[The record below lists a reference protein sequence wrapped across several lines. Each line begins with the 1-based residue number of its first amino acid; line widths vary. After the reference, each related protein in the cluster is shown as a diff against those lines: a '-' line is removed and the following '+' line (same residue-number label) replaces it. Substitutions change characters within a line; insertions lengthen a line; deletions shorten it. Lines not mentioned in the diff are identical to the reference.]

1 MQNNQNE
8 LVIDEVL
15 TLEIDDL
22 DQKELTTKTEE
33 EMEEVQRTNNAFF
46 REKIVPD
53 LLRKCIVCQCRM
65 PEFMQRKER
74 QRQLLNIPPQQY
86 RPSLEQQ
93 DVDANKFCVATRSH
107 DEKIYGVAA
116 IVRECTQCHSLSF
129 WGDSEIMIR
138 LIAEVTTNAINNEKE
153 AEEDNAAPEGTA
165 TEEHDIQGVVFEE
178 VSGAAAANEEQPEE

>member
-33 EMEEVQRTNNAFF
+33 QMEEVQRINNTFF

-138 LIAEVTTNAINNEKE
+138 LIAEITTNAINNEKE
-153 AEEDNAAPEGTA
+153 AEAEEDDAA
-165 TEEHDIQGVVFEE
+165 HDIQGVMFEE
-178 VSGAAAANEEQPEE
+178 VSGASAANEEQPEE

>member
-33 EMEEVQRTNNAFF
+33 EMEEIQRVNNTFF

-138 LIAEVTTNAINNEKE
+138 LIAEITTNAINNEQG
-153 AEEDNAAPEGTA
+153 ANEDDAVPEGAT
-165 TEEHDIQGVVFEE
+165 TEEHDIQGVLFEE
-178 VSGAAAANEEQPEE
+178 VSGASAANEEQPEE

>member
-22 DQKELTTKTEE
+22 DQREITAKTEE
-33 EMEEVQRTNNAFF
+33 QMEEIQRTNNAFF

-153 AEEDNAAPEGTA
+153 AEEDDAAR
-165 TEEHDIQGVVFEE
+165 DIQGVVFEE
-178 VSGAAAANEEQPEE
+178 VSGANAANEEQPEE

>member
-33 EMEEVQRTNNAFF
+33 QMEEIQRINNTFF

-138 LIAEVTTNAINNEKE
+138 LIAEITTNAINNEQG
-153 AEEDNAAPEGTA
+153 ANEDDAVPKGAT
-165 TEEHDIQGVVFEE
+165 TEEHDIQGVLFEE
-178 VSGAAAANEEQPEE
+178 VSGASAANEEQPEE

>member
-22 DQKELTTKTEE
+22 DQQELTTKTEE
-33 EMEEVQRTNNAFF
+33 QMEEIQRTNNTFF

-138 LIAEVTTNAINNEKE
+138 LIAEITTNAINNEQG
-153 AEEDNAAPEGTA
+153 ANEDDAVPKGATA
-165 TEEHDIQGVVFEE
+165 EEHDIQGVLFEE
-178 VSGAAAANEEQPEE
+178 VSGASAANEEQPEE

>member
-33 EMEEVQRTNNAFF
+33 QMEEVQRINNTFF

-138 LIAEVTTNAINNEKE
+138 LIAEITTNAINNEQG
-153 AEEDNAAPEGTA
+153 ANEDDAVPKGAT
-165 TEEHDIQGVVFEE
+165 TEEHDIQGVLFEE
-178 VSGAAAANEEQPEE
+178 VNGASAANEEQPEE

>member
-8 LVIDEVL
+8 LVINEVYMLEIEDLDEV
-15 TLEIDDL
+15 TA
-22 DQKELTTKTEE
+22 KTEE
-33 EMEEVQRTNNAFF
+33 QMEEVMQSNTTFF
-46 REKIVPD
+46 REKMEPD

-86 RPSLEQQ
+86 RPNLEQQ

-138 LIAEVTTNAINNEKE
+138 LIAEITTNAINNEKE
-153 AEEDNAAPEGTA
+153 AEDDIAAPEGT
-165 TEEHDIQGVVFEE
+165 TEEHDIQGVLFEE
-178 VSGAAAANEEQPEE
+178 VSGANAANEEQPEE

>member
-33 EMEEVQRTNNAFF
+33 EMEEVQRINNTFF

-138 LIAEVTTNAINNEKE
+138 LIAEITTNAINNEQG
-153 AEEDNAAPEGTA
+153 ANEDDAVPKGAA
-165 TEEHDIQGVVFEE
+165 TEEHDIQGVLFED
-178 VSGAAAANEEQPEE
+178 VSGASAANKEQPEE

>member
-8 LVIDEVL
+8 LVINEVI

-22 DQKELTTKTEE
+22 DEKDFTTKTAEQ
-33 EMEEVQRTNNAFF
+33 MEELQRSNDTFF

-53 LLRKCIVCQCRM
+53 LLHKCIVCQCRM

-93 DVDANKFCVATRSH
+93 DIDANKFCVATRSY
-107 DEKIYGVAA
+107 DGKIFGVAA
-116 IVRECTQCHSLSF
+116 IIRECTQCHSLSF
-129 WGDSEIMIR
+129 WGDSEIMAR

-153 AEEDNAAPEGTA
+153 AKEDTAAPEGNT

>member
-22 DQKELTTKTEE
+22 DQQELTTKTEE
-33 EMEEVQRTNNAFF
+33 QMEEIQRTNNTFF

-138 LIAEVTTNAINNEKE
+138 LIAEITTNAINNEQG
-153 AEEDNAAPEGTA
+153 ANEDDAVPKGAI
-165 TEEHDIQGVVFEE
+165 TEEHDIQGVLFEE
-178 VSGAAAANEEQPEE
+178 VNGASAANEEQPEE

>member
-33 EMEEVQRTNNAFF
+33 QMEEVQRINNTFF

-138 LIAEVTTNAINNEKE
+138 LIAEITTNAINNEQE
-153 AEEDNAAPEGTA
+153 ANEDDAVPEGAT
-165 TEEHDIQGVVFEE
+165 TEEHDIQGVLFEE
-178 VSGAAAANEEQPEE
+178 VNGASAANEEQPEE

>member
-22 DQKELTTKTEE
+22 DQRELTTKTEE
-33 EMEEVQRTNNAFF
+33 QMEEVQRINNTFF

-138 LIAEVTTNAINNEKE
+138 LIAEITTNAINNEQE
-153 AEEDNAAPEGTA
+153 AEDDIAAPEGT
-165 TEEHDIQGVVFEE
+165 TEEHDIQGVIFEE
-178 VSGAAAANEEQPEE
+178 VSGANAANEEQPEE